1 MAVYYDYYDPY
12 DYEPT
17 FYDAAEPNYAADDD
31 YCDDPVRNPPPR
43 VAIHRALEI
52 HHPGSSA
59 HPRSTAHHPRPM
71 LAPPVPASRN
81 THHNVHPLALVYGLV
96 PEPHPSRATRSIPA
110 VHAKPA
116 PCPGP
121 SLPAAM
127 TPPKPVDP
135 SSQCGP
141 KRPSHPARI
150 RRAIA
155 PPPRVVP
162 SATGVSSTP
171 ETAGPSKPSLVECVP
186 RIQPTPAALRAVM
199 EEFHHD
205 VYEGSEEDDVGEI
218 GGQEQWDEERYVLH
232 HPAEYEDDEEPFY
245 APENVVSQL
254 SFDPETATDAQID
267 ASAWG
272 VHWFRGPPPGV
283 SPDTWRD
290 DMDEW
295 RLRIEASLEAEAMH
309 PHDDGCE
316 REATALPAD
325 DDMYDTRHFWDP
337 TRYDGDPHYGLSV
350 TDNLQPPP
358 SVRKYI
364 LEDQAAL
371 DADQV
376 PDDRRKE
383 FLEELR
389 LLCEDERYYDRCRAA
404 GFVWNEQCREYF
416 PPPEFWRPEAIHA
429 VHDRRLLPLRLTY
442 PGFGLQPP
450 PATSHPL
457 SRRGRAARSAM
468 PIFRHT
474 HPRSFGS
481 STRRALRPRDAPP
494 SPTKHPP
501 RRLPR
506 RPPACVAQPVLQLST
521 VQNRP
526 QSHSCREP
534 PPHLPVLSTTVSM
547 PPLISTSPAPP
558 SAVRDRKEPMPPDRS
573 MVTAD
578 DLLDP
583 AASSTSARMV
593 RCGEHPEDTVT
604 LPRAPKPPDIGA
616 LGTPSKP
623 TVANGGVA
631 QRRRNAARRIARKAQ
646 SARGR
651 ALSWGGEG
659 ALPAEY
665 CVCVFRSHPFCVH
678 ECPHLTACTRIAS
691 ALRTHVTSIR
701 LPWRRTVTVLPSFTP
716 RSLISALPQLMAS
729 FDPPPSQLA
738 FVDLF
743 NRRSAFYTSSSAVVR
758 THISI
763 PILTSKKAPPRTTTS
778 PAPVTLPSIS
788 CAAHR
793 PSFTPRRRPRRSV
806 VNDVRS
812 D

>member
-1 MAVYYDYYDPY
+1 MHRHWAAADRAAFPDKYDVCGLKVAAARRRAQLITIEHLGSHMSRVTGPSGCRKFSAVTTNLPSCRKFWDGHIIFAEKNLTYTIIICLLPYASLSTTARPSPFGDESVIRSSPLASDRPSRILPDETPSSPTRHRVTTRENFSPRLRLRDMAVYYDYYDPY

-31 YCDDPVRNPPPR
+31 YCDD
-43 VAIHRALEI
+43 VAY
-52 HHPGSSA
+52 
-59 HPRSTAHHPRPM
+59 STDY
-71 LAPPVPASRN
+71 AP
-81 THHNVHPLALVYGLV
+81 TDYGDV
-96 PEPHPSRATRSIPA
+96 TD
-110 VHAKPA
+110 
-116 PCPGP
+116 
-121 SLPAAM
+121 AA
-127 TPPKPVDP
+127 
-135 SSQCGP
+135 
-141 KRPSHPARI
+141 
-150 RRAIA
+150 
-155 PPPRVVP
+155 
-162 SATGVSSTP
+162 
-171 ETAGPSKPSLVECVP
+171 E
-186 RIQPTPAALRAVM
+186 
-199 EEFHHD
+199 
-205 VYEGSEEDDVGEI
+205 YDDVVC
-218 GGQEQWDEERYVLH
+218 DM
-232 HPAEYEDDEEPFY
+232 D
-245 APENVVSQL
+245 VVSQL

-316 REATALPAD
+316 RKATALPAD
-325 DDMYDTRHFWDP
+325 DNMYDTRHFWDP
-337 TRYDGDPHYGLSV
+337 ARYDGDPHYGLSV

-442 PGFGLQPP
+442 PGFGLPPP

-457 SRRGRAARSAM
+457 SQRGRAARSAM

-474 HPRSFGS
+474 RPRSFGS

-604 LPRAPKPPDIGA
+604 LPRAPKPPDLGA

-623 TVANGGVA
+623 TVADGGVA

-646 SARGR
+646 SARGC

-659 ALPAEY
+659 
-665 CVCVFRSHPFCVH
+665 
-678 ECPHLTACTRIAS
+678 
-691 ALRTHVTSIR
+691 
-701 LPWRRTVTVLPSFTP
+701 
-716 RSLISALPQLMAS
+716 
-729 FDPPPSQLA
+729 
-738 FVDLF
+738 
-743 NRRSAFYTSSSAVVR
+743 
-758 THISI
+758 
-763 PILTSKKAPPRTTTS
+763 
-778 PAPVTLPSIS
+778 
-788 CAAHR
+788 
-793 PSFTPRRRPRRSV
+793 
-806 VNDVRS
+806 
-812 D
+812 